1 MKRTLFLSLLLV
13 AVALPLQA
21 VEWTTATTGDQ
32 TVTENVTVTGTAN
45 VGNITF
51 NGNSTVS
58 GSGDIG
64 GSGNLTVNSGTVVF
78 DGVSRTE
85 STGNIT
91 VAAGAC
97 LEVVNGAKLLTSS
110 HNYDSVVTV
119 NGILKVENLSYGG
132 SLGSLRD
139 NIAADWGSDSLILNG
154 GSTAESGPRVE
165 VTESCS
171 ATIGA
176 RLNGSGRFFT
186 FAVSAGKDFS
196 WNASGNGRIV
206 AHDRAG
212 SVLVLEAGE
221 GANFTLGKDI
231 GTGLTLQKTGSGTLV
246 LNSTLNLDSGRHLS
260 INDGTVKFGENV
272 SLSSVGDGFFVYD
285 NATLDL
291 EGDAGIAGQSVTVSG
306 AVINGEN
313 NAMQISLSGDFS
325 ISADATS
332 GSSGTLLMSEGAT
345 VDLGGY
351 VFYNTIDIS
360 NGGEVLNAENH
371 CGTIV
376 LSVEDGVTALDS
388 DMLAT
393 YGGGLGSN
401 GSIEANI
408 SEDFEA
414 VSPEAELLKGRLYAG
429 NSITVA
435 GTGVENVT
443 VSGYTSEYGALSA
456 QNGDISIVGVADVM
470 LSDNSSTNSATDD
483 YNRAGALS
491 ATGAVTV
498 EAAGAVTISGN
509 SAAVNET
516 SGGAIYAGGD
526 ISLNAAGI
534 SITGNSVGSGDSD
547 NPEYFSGG
555 ALKSESSIYLTS
567 TEGDVEI
574 SSNTADEHG
583 GALYSIYGVDIS
595 SAADIAISGN
605 KALTGDGGAIYS
617 DDDVNITP
625 GEGGKVTISG
635 NEAGGYGGAV
645 YSYATV
651 NIGGGTYEISD
662 NTAEG
667 EGGAIYAYDV
677 NLTADAGDIV
687 FSGNTHEGGTAND
700 VALDGGTATL
710 TATGGHKIELNGGIT
725 GATEIIVDAD
735 ETSVVRLGGTTGTE
749 TLSIVNGR
757 VEGIVA
763 EDGTLAR
770 IDVSS
775 SLTINGGSLQDIELV
790 ASGEDVAFTCDSR
803 YVYNDASVL
812 YFTSSFAD
820 DPLAT
825 TVQCGTTSPLLNCFA
840 SVEGQMVISLT
851 KEFLEYALA
860 QADGAALD
868 MSLTLLLDESS
879 IVEDAGF
886 TFSLD
891 DEAIT
896 LLKDY
901 QLTEYG
907 FYDGNDELLGEE
919 YAEVTDPTTV
929 VFSIKG
935 LLGVVPEP
943 TTTTLSLLALGV
955 LAMRRRRR

>member
-1 MKRTLFLSLLLV
+1 MKRTLFLSLLLA

-32 TVTENVTVTGTAN
+32 TVTENVTVIGTAN

-78 DGVSRTE
+78 DGVSRTG

-110 HNYDSVVTV
+110 HNNDSVVTV
-119 NGILKVENLSYGG
+119 NGTLKVENLSYGG
-132 SLGSLRD
+132 SLGALRD

-154 GSTAESGPRVE
+154 GSTAASGPRVE

-176 RLNGSGRFFT
+176 RLNGWGRFFT

-196 WNASGNGRIV
+196 WNASSNGRVV
-206 AHDRAG
+206 AQEEAG

-221 GANFTLGKDI
+221 GANFTLGKNI
-231 GTGLTLQKTGSGTLV
+231 GTGLTIQKMGSGTLV
-246 LNSTLNLDSGRHLS
+246 LNSTLNLDSGRRLS
-260 INDGTVKFGENV
+260 INEGTVKFGENV
-272 SLSSVGDGFFVYD
+272 SLSSVGMGFFVHE

-291 EGDAGIAGQSVTVSG
+291 EGGAGIAGQSVTVSG
-306 AVINGEN
+306 DVINGEN

-332 GSSGTLLMSEGAT
+332 GSSGTLLVSEGAT

-435 GTGVENVT
+435 GTGEENVA

-470 LSDNSSTNSATDD
+470 LSDNSATNSATDD

-526 ISLNAAGI
+526 ISLSAAGI

-547 NPEYFSGG
+547 NPEYCSGG

-567 TEGDVEI
+567 TEGNVEI
-574 SSNTADEHG
+574 STNTADEHG
-583 GALYSIYGVDIS
+583 GALYSINGVDIS
-595 SAADIAISGN
+595 SAADITISGN

-617 DDDVNITP
+617 DGDVNITP

-635 NEAGGYGGAV
+635 NEAVGYGGAI
-645 YSYATV
+645 YSYSTV

-662 NTAEG
+662 NASEG
-667 EGGAIYAYDV
+667 EGGAIYACDV
-677 NLTADAGDIV
+677 NISADAGDIV
-687 FSGNTHEGGTAND
+687 FTGNTHDGGTAND

-710 TATGGHKIELNGGIT
+710 TATDGHKIELNGGIT

-735 ETSVVRLGGTTGTE
+735 ETSVVRLGGTTSTE

-770 IDVSS
+770 IDASS

-790 ASGEDVAFTCDSR
+790 ASADDVAFTCDSR

-825 TVQCGTTSPLLNCFA
+825 MVQCGTTSPLLNCFA

-868 MSLTLLLDESS
+868 MALTLLSDESA

-896 LLKDY
+896 LLRGY